1 MESSSVTDEEMIDAM
16 IQDPILINR
25 PIVVTSK
32 GAKLCRPCEAILT
45 ILPVK
50 MEKDFVK
57 EDGQIIQ
64 SL

>member
-1 MESSSVTDEEMIDAM
+1 
-16 IQDPILINR
+16 
-25 PIVVTSK
+25 
-32 GAKLCRPCEAILT
+32 EAILT